1 MRLGLFG
8 GCFDPI
14 HHGHIQPIKTAKA
27 KLALDK
33 VVFLPTAVPPHKP
46 GRQFAPPHARFAMV
60 ELALLKEPGLEV
72 SPLEL
77 TPDRPFYT
85 VDSLR
90 HFRGLHPDAD
100 LFLLIGGDGFGE
112 LPTWRDWTEIPKL
125 AKLAVLTRPD
135 WSWAD
140 LRGGLPQPL
149 VDLGESD
156 RVEFIRNEPLAVSAT
171 EIRDRLASG
180 QEVSPDSVP
189 DLVLEYIRK
198 YSLYQ

>member
-14 HHGHIQPIKTAKA
+14 HCGHINPVRTAQE
-27 KLALDK
+27 KLALDR

-46 GRQFAPPHARFAMV
+46 GRQFAPPHARFAMA
-60 ELALLKEPGLEV
+60 ELALLKEPGMVV

-90 HFRGLHPDAD
+90 HFRDVEPEAE
-100 LFLLIGGDGFGE
+100 LFLFFDDTATTEIY
-112 LPTWRDWTEIPKL
+112 TWRDWTEIPKL
-125 AKLAVLTRPD
+125 ATLAVLTRPD
-135 WSWAD
+135 WHWTD
-140 LRGGLPQPL
+140 LRDGLPQDL
-149 VDLGESD
+149 VDLGESE
-156 RVEFIRNEPLAVSAT
+156 RVQFIRNHPVPVSAT
-171 EIRDRLASG
+171 EIRARLAKG
-180 QEVSPDSVP
+180 QEISTDSVP
-189 DLVLEYIRK
+189 GLVLEYIRK